1 MKNILFV
8 QDGFYQSGGERQLY
22 EIIKILESHY
32 KTHYNIRFL
41 IYAEEFKEEYY
52 YDKLLQ
58 LEIPIDFISSKIPDL
73 NRILSVL
80 DKVFFCLLKKMP
92 FLGLQR
98 KRQRKQFHD
107 VFSDVDLLVNNKVF
121 LLLDLQKHIPK
132 DIPVIH
138 HAIIISKQ
146 FSSSDAQEFSSPY
159 RQLNIEKLYVSYP
172 CMQMKHEIESQL
184 GDRVEKYYRIDLPA
198 SVNFREPQLYK
209 NREFTMAYV
218 ARVHHD
224 KAFTVILPVI
234 HELMTRGVAVKCY
247 LVGRQDN
254 PGFVRVLRRTIG
266 LLRIEKHIEM
276 VPHLSK
282 LHSLSDYKIDIV
294 LAGGVHDFIGYS
306 SIDVVA
312 AGFPVLLWDQ
322 GDLDSREKDPSSD
335 VFPRSTS
342 IRDYCDKIEY
352 YASKP
357 AERLKLAQGQQAA
370 LEKLHDPELIGA
382 ATRQCYDD
390 VLTINT

>member
-266 LLRIEKHIEM
+266 LLRIKKHIEM
-276 VPHLSK
+276 VPHLSE

>member
-1 MKNILFV
+1 MRNILFV
-8 QDGFYQSGGERQLY
+8 QDCFYQSGGERQLY
-22 EIIKILESHY
+22 EITKFLRSHY
-32 KTHYNIRFL
+32 SENYNIRFL
-41 IYAEEFKEEYY
+41 VYAEEFKEEYY

-254 PGFVRVLRRTIG
+254 PEFVRVLRRTIG

-276 VPHLSK
+276 VAHLSE